1 MVGKGGG
8 GFIGFLCSLVSW
20 WTGNYR
26 VGEFTHLPSL
36 CSPPPLSFSHTPL
49 ALYSIDVYRCLGE
62 NHIGPT
68 AEACTVL

>member
-8 GFIGFLCSLVSW
+8 VYWVLVLAGFLVDGKLQ
-20 WTGNYR
+20 GGR
-26 VGEFTHLPSL
+26 VHPPSL
-36 CSPPPLSFSHTPL
+36 PLFTPPLSFSHTPL